1 MKLCVNCEKMEPIVM
16 RNIFSWCRMFVFIAI
31 LFVELSLLAVPTVTD
46 VVAKQRFPWNGLVDI
61 TCEVSGI
68 EGTTNGLYLAISA
81 VMPESGNLRNV
92 SSCWLVEDG
101 VKSNDLEVRKNG
113 SYHLVWDAKT
123 DLGEVRYPN
132 MSVCVLLNTN
142 QERDNREMV
151 QLWEGGPFWATM
163 NIGAEKPEDY
173 GYYFWWGDTIGYKR
187 ENDKWV
193 ASDGSNFHF

>member
-81 VMPESGNLRNV
+81 VLFTCFVLSPRTYYYV
-92 SSCWLVEDG
+92 FSS
-101 VKSNDLEVRKNG
+101 
-113 SYHLVWDAKT
+113 
-123 DLGEVRYPN
+123 
-132 MSVCVLLNTN
+132 
-142 QERDNREMV
+142 
-151 QLWEGGPFWATM
+151 
-163 NIGAEKPEDY
+163 
-173 GYYFWWGDTIGYKR
+173 
-187 ENDKWV
+187 
-193 ASDGSNFHF
+193 